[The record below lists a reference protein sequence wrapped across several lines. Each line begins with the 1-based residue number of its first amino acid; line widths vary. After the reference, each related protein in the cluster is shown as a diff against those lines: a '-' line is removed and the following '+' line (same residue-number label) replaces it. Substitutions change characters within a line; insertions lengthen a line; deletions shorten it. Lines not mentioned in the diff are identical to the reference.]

1 MLRFSELRPR
11 EEESDEEVI
20 ANNLSVGIP
29 EHPLDQPG
37 DSEPGP
43 LYTDRVV
50 DQASPVHLH
59 PLHRRDKEAGQGR
72 MEHLQIVGVKQLGP
86 VAECLVDFCQRCVG
100 LHLV

>member
-1 MLRFSELRPR
+1 M
-11 EEESDEEVI
+11 
-20 ANNLSVGIP
+20 VGIP

-37 DSEPGP
+37 DSDPGP

-59 PLHRRDKEAGQGR
+59 PLHRRDKEAGQGSR
-72 MEHLQIVGVKQLGP
+72 DHLQIVGVKQLGP

-100 LHLV
+100 FYLV